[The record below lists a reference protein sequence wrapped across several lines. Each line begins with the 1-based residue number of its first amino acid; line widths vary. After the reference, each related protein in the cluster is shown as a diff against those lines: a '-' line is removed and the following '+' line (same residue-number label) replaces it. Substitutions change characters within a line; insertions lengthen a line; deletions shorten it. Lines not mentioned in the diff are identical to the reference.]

1 MKIKNQIELTHIAE
15 EMIQNLH
22 KQMNTLEVGQLIVCY
37 VHTKR
42 EKQSCIS
49 SIDDLVCS
57 ELQTAV
63 KIGISYSLRKNQ
75 MNATCNINK
84 CYDSYPKRE
93 TKKNVS

>member
-42 EKQSCIS
+42 EK
-49 SIDDLVCS
+49 
-57 ELQTAV
+57 
-63 KIGISYSLRKNQ
+63 
-75 MNATCNINK
+75 
-84 CYDSYPKRE
+84 
-93 TKKNVS
+93 